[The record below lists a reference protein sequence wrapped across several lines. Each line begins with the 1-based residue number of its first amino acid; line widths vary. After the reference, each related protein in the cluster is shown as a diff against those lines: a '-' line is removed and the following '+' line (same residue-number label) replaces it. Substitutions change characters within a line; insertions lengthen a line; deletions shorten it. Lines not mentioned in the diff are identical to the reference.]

1 MSGKLLSLPP
11 FLFLKVIARE
21 VFMKKIITGILL
33 LTFTSFLIAGCSDK
47 KTDSNTT
54 GKQEKLVKE
63 PYSERQFLMGTY
75 VQVKIYNEGKEDVL
89 KKAFDRIGVL
99 DREITVNEKGS
110 EVDEI
115 NEQAGIKPVKVSSD
129 VYDLIK
135 AAVNY
140 TEDSNGGFDLA
151 IGPITQLW
159 HIGFDDA
166 RKPEQSEIDQELK
179 KVDYK
184 KVVLNDKDQ
193 TVYLEEKGMS
203 LDLGA
208 IAKGYITDEVVDVLK
223 ENGVTSAIVDLGG
236 NVYVLGDN
244 PRSDSGKWK
253 IGIQDPNEARNTV
266 VGTVE
271 EKNKSLVTSG
281 IYERYL
287 KVGDNVFHHLFNA
300 KTGYPFDNEIAGVT
314 IVSDT
319 SIAGDALS
327 TAVFSKGVKEG
338 MAYVDS
344 LDGVDAIFITKDD
357 SIYISKGLQGNFKLN
372 KESPYKLKD
381 IKELK

>member
-1 MSGKLLSLPP
+1 
-11 FLFLKVIARE
+11 
-21 VFMKKIITGILL
+21 MKKKITTGMVL
-33 LTFTSFLIAGCSDK
+33 LTLTSFLIAGCSDK
-47 KTDSNTT
+47 KTTSDTT
-54 GKQEKLVKE
+54 TKQEKLVKE

-75 VQVKIYNEGKEDVL
+75 VQVKIYNQGKEDVL

-115 NEQAGIKPVKVSSD
+115 NDQAGVKPVKVSSD

-135 AAVNY
+135 AAVDY

-184 KVVLNDKDQ
+184 RIVLNDKEQ

-208 IAKGYITDEVVDVLK
+208 IAKGYITDEVVNVLK

-244 PRSDSGKWK
+244 PKSESGNWK
-253 IGIQDPNEARNTV
+253 VGIQDPNEARNTV

-287 KVGDNVFHHLFNA
+287 KVGDDVYHHLFNS
-300 KTGYPFDNEIAGVT
+300 KTGYPFDNDIAGVT

-327 TAVFSKGVKEG
+327 TAVFSKGVKDG

-344 LDGVDAIFITKDD
+344 MDGVDAIFITKDD
-357 SIYISKGLQGNFKLN
+357 SIYISKGLKNNFKLN
-372 KESPYKLKD
+372 EESPYKLKD
-381 IKELK
+381 INELK

>member
-1 MSGKLLSLPP
+1 
-11 FLFLKVIARE
+11 
-21 VFMKKIITGILL
+21 MKKKITTAMLL
-33 LTFTSFLIAGCSDK
+33 LTFTSFLIAGCSSK

-54 GKQEKLVKE
+54 TKQEKLVKE

-75 VQVKIYNEGKEDVL
+75 VQVKIYNEGKEEVL

-115 NEQAGIKPVKVSSD
+115 NDQAGIKPVKVSSD